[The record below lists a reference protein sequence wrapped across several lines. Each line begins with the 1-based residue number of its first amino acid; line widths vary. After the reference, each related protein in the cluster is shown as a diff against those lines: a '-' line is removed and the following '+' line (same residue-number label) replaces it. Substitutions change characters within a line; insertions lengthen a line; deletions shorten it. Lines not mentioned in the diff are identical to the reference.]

1 MEYSFYEVLW
11 FYLIYSFAG
20 WCAEVSAAAIQ
31 RRKFVNRGFVN
42 MPLCPI
48 YGAGAVLFAIFL
60 PELKGHLFF
69 MFLGG
74 SVLASLTE
82 FFTGTLLEKTFPR
95 KWWDSSNEKFNFD
108 GYTCLKYSTLWG
120 ILAVLMIYFVN
131 PFLQGLL
138 MLIPHFLLVIG
149 GWVLLA
155 LLALDTLGTA
165 LAIRGLQKKLQ
176 PVSDLTENMKEISR
190 VLENSITRR
199 IQKRMET
206 AFPNLNPTELLKSR
220 AEAEKTSGVFA
231 EGCCFY
237 KLVYLFFLGAF
248 LGDLTET
255 IFCYITTGRLMSR
268 SSVVYGPFSIV
279 WGLGC
284 MLLTWIL
291 YRYKDKSDRYLFAAG
306 TLLGG
311 VFEYVCS
318 VVTERIFGTI
328 FWDYSG
334 FTFNLGGRI
343 NLLFCFFWGIAAVAW
358 FRHVYPPLSKLVEK
372 LPAKTGKILAWVLIV
387 FMIFDAG
394 LSSLALSRYNE
405 RNTAQ
410 TEAAGSKALEE
421 FPQLNAFLDAHFPN
435 ERMEKI
441 YPNAKL
447 VANMDKK

>member
-1 MEYSFYEVLW
+1 M
-11 FYLIYSFAG
+11 
-20 WCAEVSAAAIQ
+20 
-31 RRKFVNRGFVN
+31 
-42 MPLCPI
+42 
-48 YGAGAVLFAIFL
+48 
-60 PELKGHLFF
+60 
-69 MFLGG
+69 
-74 SVLASLTE
+74 
-82 FFTGTLLEKTFPR
+82 
-95 KWWDSSNEKFNFD
+95 
-108 GYTCLKYSTLWG
+108 
-120 ILAVLMIYFVN
+120 
-131 PFLQGLL
+131 
-138 MLIPHFLLVIG
+138 
-149 GWVLLA
+149 
-155 LLALDTLGTA
+155 
-165 LAIRGLQKKLQ
+165 
-176 PVSDLTENMKEISR
+176 
-190 VLENSITRR
+190 
-199 IQKRMET
+199 
-206 AFPNLNPTELLKSR
+206 
-220 AEAEKTSGVFA
+220 
-231 EGCCFY
+231 
-237 KLVYLFFLGAF
+237 YLFFLGAF

-372 LPAKTGKILAWVLIV
+372 LPAKAGKILAWVLIV

>member
-1 MEYSFYEVLW
+1 
-11 FYLIYSFAG
+11 
-20 WCAEVSAAAIQ
+20 
-31 RRKFVNRGFVN
+31 
-42 MPLCPI
+42 
-48 YGAGAVLFAIFL
+48 
-60 PELKGHLFF
+60 
-69 MFLGG
+69 
-74 SVLASLTE
+74 
-82 FFTGTLLEKTFPR
+82 
-95 KWWDSSNEKFNFD
+95 
-108 GYTCLKYSTLWG
+108 
-120 ILAVLMIYFVN
+120 
-131 PFLQGLL
+131 
-138 MLIPHFLLVIG
+138 
-149 GWVLLA
+149 
-155 LLALDTLGTA
+155 
-165 LAIRGLQKKLQ
+165 
-176 PVSDLTENMKEISR
+176 MKEISR

-328 FWDYSG
+328 FWDYS
-334 FTFNLGGRI
+334 RI
-343 NLLFCFFWGIAAVAW
+343 YL
-358 FRHVYPPLSKLVEK
+358 
-372 LPAKTGKILAWVLIV
+372 
-387 FMIFDAG
+387 
-394 LSSLALSRYNE
+394 
-405 RNTAQ
+405 
-410 TEAAGSKALEE
+410 
-421 FPQLNAFLDAHFPN
+421 
-435 ERMEKI
+435 
-441 YPNAKL
+441 
-447 VANMDKK
+447 